1 MTPRII
7 CPHCHHPIDPLT
19 LEDAVGDEAHYLICP
34 ECDDPI
40 AVPAD
45 SASAS
50 AMSPADE
57 LSATLQKTLPANAC
71 PVENHAL

>member
-19 LEDAVGDEAHYLICP
+19 LEDAVGGEAHYLICP

-50 AMSPADE
+50 AMVSADE

-71 PVENHAL
+71 PVESHAL

>member
-19 LEDAVGDEAHYLICP
+19 LEDAVGGEAHYLICP

-45 SASAS
+45 SASAMVS
-50 AMSPADE
+50 ADE

-71 PVENHAL
+71 PVESHAL

>member
-19 LEDAVGDEAHYLICP
+19 LEDAVGGAAHYLICP

-40 AVPAD
+40 ALPAD
-45 SASAS
+45 SASAMPL
-50 AMSPADE
+50 ANG
-57 LSATLQKTLPANAC
+57 LSAALQKSPPANVF
-71 PVENHAL
+71 PVESHAQ